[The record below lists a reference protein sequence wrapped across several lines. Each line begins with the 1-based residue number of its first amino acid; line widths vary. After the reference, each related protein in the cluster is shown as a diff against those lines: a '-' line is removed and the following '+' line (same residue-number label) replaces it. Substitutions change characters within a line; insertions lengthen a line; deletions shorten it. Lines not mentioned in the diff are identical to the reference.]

1 MMSARWI
8 AGPAGFANVTD
19 HTSRSNLEEGMANG
33 ERHPVRATILV
44 VDDDAGILESFEAV
58 LAKDYDLLFAAQGPD
73 ALRIV
78 STRDVNLVLL
88 DIRMPGMDGM
98 EVLRRIKELNEQ
110 TEVVVVTAVKSLK
123 TAIEAIKLGASDY
136 ITKPF
141 DMHEILSLIKR
152 VIEKQELLKEVMY
165 LRSEVARDHRF
176 ENLVGRNPR
185 MQEIYD
191 LVSRIADN
199 NVTVLLNGESGTGK
213 EVLAR
218 VIHQQSNRSQRPF
231 VAVNCAAIPA
241 ELLES
246 ELFGHEKGSFT
257 GAIATK
263 VGKFELATGGTL
275 FLDEV
280 GSMRL
285 DLQAKILRA
294 LQEREV
300 ERVGGS
306 RTIKIDV
313 RVIAATNRDLKKA
326 VEEGTFREDLYYRLN
341 VVPITLPPLRQRRE
355 DIPLLVEHFIGKYDR
370 EFARKVKGFSA
381 GATAALY
388 HYDWPGNVRELEN
401 VIERAVALAQS
412 DETISLRELPLE
424 ISILGGDV
432 IEDIQKAGLSLREAR
447 SHFERQ
453 YILNILER
461 VQWNQTEAAR
471 VLGLHRNTLAWK
483 LQRLRIDSRTQPFS
497 NG

>member
-1 MMSARWI
+1 
-8 AGPAGFANVTD
+8 
-19 HTSRSNLEEGMANG
+19 
-33 ERHPVRATILV
+33 
-44 VDDDAGILESFEAV
+44 
-58 LAKDYDLLFAAQGPD
+58 
-73 ALRIV
+73 
-78 STRDVNLVLL
+78 
-88 DIRMPGMDGM
+88 MPGMDGM

-110 TEVVVVTAVKSLK
+110 TEVVIVTAVKSLK

-141 DMHEILSLIKR
+141 DTHEILSLIKR
-152 VIEKQELLKEVMY
+152 VVEKQELLKEVLY
-165 LRSEVARDHRF
+165 LRSEIARNHRF
-176 ENLVGRNPR
+176 ENLVGRNAR

-191 LVSRIADN
+191 LVSRIGDN
-199 NVTVLLNGESGTGK
+199 NATVLLSGESGTGK

-218 VIHQQSNRSQRPF
+218 AIHQQSNRNQRPF

-246 ELFGHEKGSFT
+246 ELFGHERGAFT

-263 VGKFELATGGTL
+263 VGKFELATSGTL
-275 FLDEV
+275 FLD
-280 GSMRL
+280 

-326 VEEGTFREDLYYRLN
+326 IEEGTFREDLYYRLN

-355 DIPLLVEHFIGKYDR
+355 DIPLLVEHFIGKYNR

-412 DETISLRELPLE
+412 ETISLRELPLE

-447 SHFERQ
+447 GHFERQ
-453 YILNILER
+453 YILNILEK

-483 LQRLRIDSRTQPFS
+483 LQRLQIDSRAQPFS

>member
-1 MMSARWI
+1 M
-8 AGPAGFANVTD
+8 V
-19 HTSRSNLEEGMANG
+19 NG
-33 ERHPVRATILV
+33 EGHPIRPSILV
-44 VDDDAGILESFEAV
+44 VDDEAGVLDSFDAILS
-58 LAKDYDLLFAAQGPD
+58 KDYDILLASNGPE
-73 ALRIV
+73 ALRIF
-78 STRDVNLVLL
+78 SNRDVNLVLL
-88 DIRMPGMDGM
+88 DIRMPGMDGL

-110 TEVVVVTAVKSLK
+110 TEVVIVTAVKSLK

-141 DMHEILSLIKR
+141 ETPDILSLIKR
-152 VIEKQELLKEVMY
+152 VLEKQALLKEVLY
-165 LRSEVARDHRF
+165 LRSEIARDHHF
-176 ENLVGRNPR
+176 ENLVGRNAR

-191 LVSRIADN
+191 LVARIADN
-199 NVTVLLNGESGTGK
+199 NATVLLSGESGTGK

-218 VIHQQSNRSQRPF
+218 AIHQQSNRSQRPF
-231 VAVNCAAIPA
+231 VAVNCAAIPS

-246 ELFGHEKGSFT
+246 ELFGHEKGAFT

-263 VGKFELATGGTL
+263 VGKFEHATGGTL
-275 FLDEV
+275 FLDEI
-280 GSMRL
+280 GHMRI

-300 ERVGGS
+300 ERVGGT

-326 VEEGTFREDLYYRLN
+326 IEEGTFREDLYYRLN
-341 VVPITLPPLRQRRE
+341 VVPVTLPPLRQRRE
-355 DIPLLVEHFIGKYDR
+355 DIPLLVEHFIAKYNR
-370 EFARKVKGFSA
+370 EFTRKVKGFSA

-388 HYDWPGNVRELEN
+388 QYDWPGNVRELEN
-401 VIERAVALAQS
+401 VIERAVALAQG
-412 DETISLRELPLE
+412 ETISLRELPLE

-432 IEDIQKAGLSLREAR
+432 IEDIQKAGLTLREAR

-483 LQRLRIDSRTQPFS
+483 LQRLRIDPRPQLFS
-497 NG
+497 NS

>member
-1 MMSARWI
+1 
-8 AGPAGFANVTD
+8 
-19 HTSRSNLEEGMANG
+19 MANNG
-33 ERHPVRATILV
+33 GNPVRATILV
-44 VDDDAGILESFEAV
+44 VDDDPGIRDSFEAV
-58 LAKDYDLLFAAQGPD
+58 LSKDYDLRFAAQGPD
-73 ALRIV
+73 ALRFL
-78 STRDVNLVLL
+78 SASDVNLVLL

-141 DMHEILSLIKR
+141 DTHEILSLIKR

-165 LRSEVARDHRF
+165 LRSEIARDRGF
-176 ENLVGRNPR
+176 ENLVGRNAR
-185 MQEIYD
+185 MREIYD

-199 NVTVLLNGESGTGK
+199 NATVLLNGESGTGK

-218 VIHQQSNRSQRPF
+218 AIHQQSNRNLRPF
-231 VAVNCAAIPA
+231 IAVNCAAIPA

-246 ELFGHEKGSFT
+246 ELFGHEKGAFT

-263 VGKFELATGGTL
+263 VGKFELATGGIL

-300 ERVGGS
+300 ERVGGT
-306 RTIKIDV
+306 RIIKIDV

-326 VEEGTFREDLYYRLN
+326 VEEGSFREDLYYRLN

-355 DIPLLVEHFIGKYDR
+355 DIPLLVEHFIGKYNR

-412 DETISLRELPLE
+412 ETISLRELPLE
-424 ISILGGDV
+424 ISILGGDIV
-432 IEDIQKAGLSLREAR
+432 EGIQKAGLSLREAR

-461 VQWNQTEAAR
+461 VQWNQSEAAR

-483 LQRLRIDSRTQPFS
+483 LQRLNIDSRAQPFP
-497 NG
+497 GCE

>member
-1 MMSARWI
+1 
-8 AGPAGFANVTD
+8 
-19 HTSRSNLEEGMANG
+19 MANG
-33 ERHPVRATILV
+33 ESRPVRASILV
-44 VDDDAGILESFEAV
+44 VDDEVGIRDAFEAV
-58 LAKDYDLLFAAQGPD
+58 LSKEYDLLFASSGPE
-73 ALRIV
+73 ALRILA
-78 STRDVNLVLL
+78 TRDVNLVLL
-88 DIRMPGMDGM
+88 DIRMPGMDGL
-98 EVLRRIKELNEQ
+98 EVLRRVKEFNEQ
-110 TEVVVVTAVKSLK
+110 TEVVIVTAVKSLK

-141 DMHEILSLIKR
+141 DTLEILSLIKR
-152 VIEKQELLKEVMY
+152 VVEKQELLKEVLY

-176 ENLVGRNPR
+176 ENLVGRNAR

-191 LVSRIADN
+191 LVARIGDN
-199 NVTVLLNGESGTGK
+199 NATVLLNGESGTGK

-218 VIHQQSNRSQRPF
+218 AIHQQSNRSQRPF

-246 ELFGHEKGSFT
+246 ELFGHERGAFT

-275 FLDEV
+275 FLDEI
-280 GSMRL
+280 GHMRL

-294 LQEREV
+294 LQEREI
-300 ERVGGS
+300 ERVGGT

-313 RVIAATNRDLKKA
+313 RVLAATNRDLKKA
-326 VEEGTFREDLYYRLN
+326 IEEGTFREDLYYRLN

-355 DIPLLVEHFIGKYDR
+355 DVPLLVEHFIAKYNR
-370 EFARKVKGFSA
+370 EFTRKVKGFSA

-388 HYDWPGNVRELEN
+388 QYDWPGNVRELEN

-412 DETISLRELPLE
+412 ETISLRELPLE

-432 IEDIQKAGLSLREAR
+432 IEDIQKAGLTLREAR

-453 YILNILER
+453 YILNILDR

-483 LQRLRIDSRTQPFS
+483 LQRLRIDAHP
-497 NG
+497 